1 MTYIPS
7 TEVLK
12 CNCCSLVRLSRTCP
26 HSLFSGSKLAR
37 SGANLM
43 MVLCCFPGEH
53 LKQSVY
59 SLDKYSKKFLPVKAW
74 NISRAALFTSTVPI
88 GVMGSLCGLAA
99 RGGKGATSLV
109 HGRFI
114 QPAYLDCMCKQALY
128 LPAWST
134 LTFNLP
140 LVTYFFFSCKSL
152 ILGIQRAIQG
162 VCSWDGAVSHM

>member
-59 SLDKYSKKFLPVKAW
+59 SLDKYSKKFLPVKSLKHFKSSFVYEHSAHRSDGKFMW
-74 NISRAALFTSTVPI
+74 FGCKGRERCHQFGPWKVYSASLFRLHVQT
-88 GVMGSLCGLAA
+88 GSLSPCLEH
-99 RGGKGATSLV
+99 S
-109 HGRFI
+109 
-114 QPAYLDCMCKQALY
+114 YL
-128 LPAWST
+128 
-134 LTFNLP
+134 
-140 LVTYFFFSCKSL
+140 
-152 ILGIQRAIQG
+152 
-162 VCSWDGAVSHM
+162 